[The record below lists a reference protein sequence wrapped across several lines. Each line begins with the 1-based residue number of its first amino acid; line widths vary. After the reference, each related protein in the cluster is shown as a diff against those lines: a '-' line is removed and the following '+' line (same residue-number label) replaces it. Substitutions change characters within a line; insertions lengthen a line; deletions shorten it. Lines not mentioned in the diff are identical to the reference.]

1 MRIGGILPARLRE
14 PSPTAAQLADEHVAQ
29 FLGSLRTSRVELG
42 PLINLGALKLEMKR
56 YALSRIDEVSRP
68 GGHIGGV
75 LLLVLLEL
83 PGDLSLAC
91 LRERWGIKRSF

>member
-75 LLLVLLEL
+75 LLFFV
-83 PGDLSLAC
+83 SLAPYRGLWC
-91 LRERWGIKRSF
+91 TVEESWICR